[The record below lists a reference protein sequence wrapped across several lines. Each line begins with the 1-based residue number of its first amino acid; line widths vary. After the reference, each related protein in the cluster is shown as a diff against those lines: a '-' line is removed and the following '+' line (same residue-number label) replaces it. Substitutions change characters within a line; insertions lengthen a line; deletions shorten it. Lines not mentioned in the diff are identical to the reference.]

1 MDDLKWA
8 EGVKPKMERI
18 VVTSP
23 VVAKIEDGKVMFN
36 IQAAVVDAAN
46 KGITDAVI
54 QTAIVDGVAELYLL
68 DRKFVLDALRE
79 KLERERDV
87 DRGW

>member
-8 EGVKPKMERI
+8 ENVRPKMERI

-54 QTAIVDGVAELYLL
+54 QTAIADGVAELYLL

>member
-1 MDDLKWA
+1 MDNLKWA
-8 EGVKPKMERI
+8 ENVRPKMERI

-46 KGITDAVI
+46 KGITDAII
-54 QTAIVDGVAELYLL
+54 QTAIADGVAELYLL

-79 KLERERDV
+79 KIERERDV

>member
-8 EGVKPKMERI
+8 ENVRPKMERI

-54 QTAIVDGVAELYLL
+54 QTAIADGVAELYLL

-79 KLERERDV
+79 KIERERDV

>member
-1 MDDLKWA
+1 MDNLKWA
-8 EGVKPKMERI
+8 ENVRPKMERI
-18 VVTSP
+18 VVTNP
-23 VVAKIEDGKVMFN
+23 VVAKIEDGKAMFN

-46 KGITDAVI
+46 KGIADAVI
-54 QTAIVDGVAELYLL
+54 QTAIADGVAELYLL

-79 KLERERDV
+79 KIERERDV

>member
-8 EGVKPKMERI
+8 ENVRPKMERI
-18 VVTSP
+18 VATSP

-54 QTAIVDGVAELYLL
+54 QTAIADGVAELYLL

-79 KLERERDV
+79 KIERERE
-87 DRGW
+87 

>member
-8 EGVKPKMERI
+8 ENVRPKMERI

-54 QTAIVDGVAELYLL
+54 QTAIADGVAELYLL

-79 KLERERDV
+79 KIERERE
-87 DRGW
+87 

>member
-1 MDDLKWA
+1 MDNLKWA

-54 QTAIVDGVAELYLL
+54 QTAIADGVAELYLL